1 MIINFVSYN
10 ILSDNLSDPN
20 FINVNKKYLDN
31 EYRIKILIKKIKNII
46 SNNTIFCF
54 QEVSENQLSILSNL
68 FFNYNFYTINFGDLA
83 IFFSW
88 KIFKIDYVEG
98 NKIINLKKYINKKY
112 HDLLIEKQNFYYIL
126 LCLIIKKNNLKINI
140 INTHLIANPK
150 FDNIKILQICA
161 ILKRLDELKNIIFL
175 GDFNSLPN
183 SDQINLIL
191 SGNINNDLIKLKIKN
206 QYKSVFDLNF
216 ITTHT
221 SNKIT
226 EKFSEMIDFIFY
238 TDSIKVLKF
247 SNLYK
252 KINIKDYLPNKNE
265 PSDHFILEARLK
277 IQ

>member
-20 FINVNKKYLDN
+20 FINVKKKYLDN
-31 EYRIKILIKKIKNII
+31 EYRIKILIKKIKDII

-54 QEVSENQLSILSNL
+54 QEVSESQLSILSNL
-68 FFNYNFYTINFGDLA
+68 FFNYSFYSINFGDLA

-88 KIFKIDYVEG
+88 KVFKIDNVEV
-98 NKIINLKKYINKKY
+98 NKILNLKNYINTKY
-112 HDLLIEKQNFYYIL
+112 HDLLNEKPNYYYLL
-126 LCLIIKKNNLKINI
+126 LCLINKKNNLKINI

-150 FDNIKILQICA
+150 FDNIKILQICC
-161 ILKRLDELKNIIFL
+161 ILKRIDKLNNIIFL
-175 GDFNSLPN
+175 GDFNSIPK

-191 SGNINNDLIKLKIKN
+191 SGKINNDFIKLSIKN
-206 QYKSVFDLNF
+206 KYKTVFNLDL

-221 SNKIT
+221 SNNIT

-252 KINIKDYLPNKNE
+252 KTDIKDYLPNKNE